1 MVKKTSEAQL
11 KANRRWKNKN
21 RDKQRNY
28 QYGSYTRKF
37 IREIANEKQLNE
49 LEILIKEQKNLLK

>member
-21 RDKQRNY
+21 RAKQRNY
-28 QYGSYTRKF
+28 QYGSYARKF

-49 LEILIKEQKNLLK
+49 LEILIKERKNILK

>member
-28 QYGSYTRKF
+28 QYGSYSRKF

-49 LEILIKEQKNLLK
+49 LEILIKERKNLLK

>member
-21 RDKQRNY
+21 RDKLRNY
-28 QYGSYTRKF
+28 QYGSYARKF
-37 IREIANEKQLNE
+37 IRVIANEKQLNE
-49 LEILIKEQKNLLK
+49 LEILIKERKNLLK

>member
-1 MVKKTSEAQL
+1 MVQKTSEAQL

-28 QYGSYTRKF
+28 QYGSYARKF

-49 LEILIKEQKNLLK
+49 LEILIKERKNLLK

>member
-1 MVKKTSEAQL
+1 M

-28 QYGSYTRKF
+28 QYGSYARKF

-49 LEILIKEQKNLLK
+49 LEILIKERKNILK

>member
-49 LEILIKEQKNLLK
+49 LEILIKERKNLLK